1 MPNTD
6 LKIQSR
12 VAIRADRMLAVK
24 AKNPTSDTI
33 ALGREIDEI
42 VYNFYR
48 LTGEEI
54 AVVDGVF
61 SAK

>member
-1 MPNTD
+1 
-6 LKIQSR
+6 
-12 VAIRADRMLAVK
+12 MLAVK